1 MSSTCFKR
9 LNESCKTAPRFRP
22 IQIECSF
29 QNQRFGIQLFCA
41 TRPLLVFVCCRSCTE
56 FNDIDRE
63 NHFCSRQQLGE
74 WVLSL
79 VAVLGARFLVPF
91 PSLSTLKSLNCT
103 AVSIWKMWHRTA
115 KCTLNW
121 SLPEG
126 FQGKNLPEHDCRTV
140 CRLHGAAQWREGSHT
155 AGMQLLGKMECLEE
169 GLYLHI
175 WAFLDWFG
183 CFLPLRVEVMWQ
195 LGFVCLLVK

>member
-22 IQIECSF
+22 IQIKRSF

-41 TRPLLVFVCCRSCTE
+41 TRPLLVFVWSCTE

-91 PSLSTLKSLNCT
+91 PSLSTLKSLNCLLWVSGRCDTEQLNAPWTGAYQKVSKGRTYQNTT
-103 AVSIWKMWHRTA
+103 A
-115 KCTLNW
+115 
-121 SLPEG
+121 
-126 FQGKNLPEHDCRTV
+126 

>member
-22 IQIECSF
+22 IQIKRSF

-91 PSLSTLKSLNCT
+91 PSLSTLKSLNCLLWVSGRCDT
-103 AVSIWKMWHRTA
+103 EQLNAPWTGAYQKVSKGRTYQNTTAGLSVLFMVQLSGEKVHTLQGCNCWERWNVLRRASTSTSEPFWTGLAVSFH
-115 KCTLNW
+115 
-121 SLPEG
+121 
-126 FQGKNLPEHDCRTV
+126 
-140 CRLHGAAQWREGSHT
+140 
-155 AGMQLLGKMECLEE
+155 
-169 GLYLHI
+169 
-175 WAFLDWFG
+175 
-183 CFLPLRVEVMWQ
+183 
-195 LGFVCLLVK
+195 